1 MTTVIKDIVI
11 TGDIAE
17 KFYHLWT
24 TGLFNMES
32 GKIEVNI
39 HNSQIQTVVIHK
51 KLYQRTVR
59 DLPIDKIV

>member
-17 KFYHLWT
+17 KFMALWSA
-24 TGLFNMES
+24 GLFAMDS
-32 GKIEVNI
+32 GKVEVNI

-51 KLYQRTVR
+51 KLYQRFEE
-59 DLPIDKIV
+59 K